1 MPKWVCVVFV
11 GKIFQCSLALLRCV
25 VERLEFL
32 YFLLNADHGKI
43 ILRTV
48 PFYACKSA
56 NHGTHLVSLFVITP
70 SMFAS
75 VEFLFFHVC
84 IFVSVSAF

>member
-70 SMFAS
+70 HDEPFWHRTHGMAPSAS
-75 VEFLFFHVC
+75 LGVC
-84 IFVSVSAF
+84 